1 MKYII
6 FYLLTCIA
14 LSPCL
19 GSERKVR
26 FNDDWKFSMTDTVG
40 AIKPEFN
47 DSGWKNLNLP
57 HDWSVEYRFDRNAPA
72 GNDGAYLPTGTGCRD
87 LSRSRYPLLLNN
99 FNIKNEF
106 TVKLSI
112 FI

>member
-26 FNDDWKFSMTDTVG
+26 SNDDWKFSMTDTVG

-47 DSGWKNLNLP
+47 DSEWKI
-57 HDWSVEYRFDRNAPA
+57 
-72 GNDGAYLPTGTGCRD
+72 
-87 LSRSRYPLLLNN
+87 NN